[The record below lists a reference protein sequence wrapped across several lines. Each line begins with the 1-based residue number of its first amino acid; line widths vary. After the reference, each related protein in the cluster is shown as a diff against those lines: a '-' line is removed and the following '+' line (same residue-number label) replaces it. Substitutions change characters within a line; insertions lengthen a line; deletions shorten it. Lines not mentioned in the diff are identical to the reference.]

1 LPRFA
6 PRSEHLRSPDC
17 ACNPG
22 RPRSPDIASLIRA
35 TTNKT
40 CVVIRSHTPG
50 KRQGGVRFAR
60 YYVPMSQFEHAG
72 SEGLGCQSCILR
84 GSLANARSRL
94 RMTKLVVG
102 GGTSHGSQDG
112 SGAGAAVRPRSP
124 AARGV
129 ERDNRRHRF
138 GIAHS
143 VRVIQFVMA
152 GEGPGSPPRTVAS
165 HRGHGYLCVGRL
177 PRAASVAFGRSGERA
192 VEPGSNREPSRWLPP
207 SRRNCLW

>member
-1 LPRFA
+1 
-6 PRSEHLRSPDC
+6 
-17 ACNPG
+17 
-22 RPRSPDIASLIRA
+22 
-35 TTNKT
+35 
-40 CVVIRSHTPG
+40 
-50 KRQGGVRFAR
+50 VRVAR
-60 YYVPMSQFEHAG
+60 YYEPLSQFEHAG
-72 SEGLGCQSCILR
+72 SEGLGCQPCILR

-102 GGTSHGSQDG
+102 GDTSHGYQDG

-129 ERDNRRHRF
+129 ERDNCRDRF

-143 VRVIQFVMA
+143 VRVIASVARMSLCDIRGYATAFPGFRKRSSGLRRGIAHSGAA
-152 GEGPGSPPRTVAS
+152 GVVDGGRRMRRPYEVRGPSRGFAPRRVAS
-165 HRGHGYLCVGRL
+165 HRVHGYLRVGRL
-177 PRAASVAFGRSGERA
+177 PSAASVAFGRGGGRA